1 MAHKA
6 AHLQNGTVYIDPA
19 QIKLMIF
26 DKDGTLSDL
35 NMWIEI
41 IKQRARLLGEHFEL
55 AENRVDDI
63 IRAMGADPYSTNILD
78 VAILTDSRPTTE
90 KKVIKKLIEFGLKKD
105 EAHESTHRIFGEVDS
120 IVDLKKIANPLG
132 DIRGLFENALEH
144 NIKIAVATSDLAVRC
159 EKILEAFDVL
169 DQVHAISGADS
180 ITNDKPAPDMVHYV
194 CERLEIKPEHT
205 AVVGDSTLDME
216 MAKNAGCGL
225 SIAVLSGKDSAD
237 LLESFADFIVQSI
250 DNIKVR

>member
-55 AENRVDDI
+55 SDDKVDDI

-90 KKVIKKLIEFGLKKD
+90 KKVIHKLIEFGLKKI
-105 EAHESTHRIFGEVDS
+105 EAHETTHRIFGEVDS
-120 IVDLKKIANPLG
+120 IVDLREIANPLG

-144 NIKIAVATSDLAVRC
+144 DIKIAVATSDLAVRC

-194 CERLEIKPEHT
+194 CEILNIKPEHA
-205 AVVGDSTLDME
+205 AVIGDSTLDMD
-216 MAKNAGCGL
+216 MATNARCGL
-225 SIAVLSGKDSAD
+225 SIAVLTGKDGAD
-237 LLESFADFIVQSI
+237 LLEPVADFVVKSI

>member
-6 AHLQNGTVYIDPA
+6 AHLQNGTVYINSA

-55 AENRVDDI
+55 SENNVDDI

-90 KKVIKKLIEFGLKKD
+90 KKVIHKLIEFGLKKG

-120 IVDLKKIANPLG
+120 IVDLRKIANPLG

-194 CERLEIKPEHT
+194 CEILDIKPGHT

-216 MAKNAGCGL
+216 MARNAGCGL
-225 SIAVLSGKDSAD
+225 SIAVLSGKDDAD
-237 LLESFADFIVQSI
+237 LLEPFADFVVQSI

>member
-55 AENRVDDI
+55 SDDKVDDI

-90 KKVIKKLIEFGLKKD
+90 KKVIHKLIEFGLKKV
-105 EAHESTHRIFGEVDS
+105 ETHETTHRIFGEVDS
-120 IVDLKKIANPLG
+120 IVDLREIANPLG

-144 NIKIAVATSDLAVRC
+144 DIKIAVATSDLAVRC

-194 CERLEIKPEHT
+194 CEILNIKPEHT
-205 AVVGDSTLDME
+205 AVIGDSTLDMD

-225 SIAVLSGKDSAD
+225 SIAVLTGKDGAD
-237 LLESFADFIVQSI
+237 LLEPVADFVVKSI
-250 DNIKVR
+250 DNIKVK